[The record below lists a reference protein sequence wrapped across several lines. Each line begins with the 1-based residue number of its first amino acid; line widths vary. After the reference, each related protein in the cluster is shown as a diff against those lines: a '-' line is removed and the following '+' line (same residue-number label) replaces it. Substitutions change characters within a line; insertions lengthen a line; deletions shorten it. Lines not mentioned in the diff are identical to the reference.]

1 MSITIETAKSYL
13 AAGLSVLPA
22 VKARKCPFVG
32 KWKTW
37 QERLPTP
44 VEVSAWFANPHDA
57 VCLVCGKV
65 SGNLEII
72 DFDHKGELFPK
83 WAEAVPQELFDRLVI
98 EQTPSGGFHVAY
110 RCSGEVCGNLKLAQG
125 IREEGKLV
133 TLIETR
139 GNGGLF
145 LCAPTEGYVLKHE
158 RRGAQESA

>member
-98 EQTPSGGFHVAY
+98 EQTPSGGFHVA
-110 RCSGEVCGNLKLAQG
+110 
-125 IREEGKLV
+125 
-133 TLIETR
+133 
-139 GNGGLF
+139 
-145 LCAPTEGYVLKHE
+145 
-158 RRGAQESA
+158 